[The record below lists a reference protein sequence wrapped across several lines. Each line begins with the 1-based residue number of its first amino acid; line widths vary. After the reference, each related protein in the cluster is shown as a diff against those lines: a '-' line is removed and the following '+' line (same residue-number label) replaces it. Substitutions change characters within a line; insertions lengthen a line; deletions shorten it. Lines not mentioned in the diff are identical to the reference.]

1 MEMGFVRAFELYQM
15 RWNIEVL
22 NKECKRYLALG
33 KCQGRNF
40 NGQIADCALCFI
52 TYIVLALGKR
62 FASYETMGEIFREEK
77 ELLQAMTL

>member
-33 KCQGRNF
+33 K
-40 NGQIADCALCFI
+40 
-52 TYIVLALGKR
+52 
-62 FASYETMGEIFREEK
+62 
-77 ELLQAMTL
+77 